1 MKQFEINFSDHE
13 WKEQMNKTV
22 KSGKSGTRLRFS
34 SLFDYISYS
43 LNIAD
48 VFIEVGSKL
57 MNLFHYLF
65 F

>member
-34 SLFDYISYS
+34 SLFDYIFS
-43 LNIAD
+43 L
-48 VFIEVGSKL
+48 KL
-57 MNLFHYLF
+57 QKSGLNCWFKSR
-65 F
+65 